1 MSAATTSTPG
11 RSGSARPS
19 PLRALAKAE
28 YLQFRRN
35 RTLVF
40 MGTVFPIGMPLA
52 MFFLARAEDG
62 AASAWTVVTLEMF
75 AVVAL
80 LFVQYYSVLSMVT
93 TRRGEGVLKRLRTG
107 EAADWQIMAAPA
119 VPGALLTV
127 VGAAA
132 ITAVVYAAG
141 APAPVNVGLMLL
153 SLVGGL
159 VVFTALALLTAA
171 YTKDAEAAQVTSLPV
186 IAVAVMGMASMREML
201 PERYAAIADYS
212 PFAAVS
218 DLLSLGAVGRLGSDP
233 ATTTALDF
241 AGTVEQMV
249 SPLAILVAWTVLA
262 LALVRRKFRWD
273 DRG

>member
-1 MSAATTSTPG
+1 MSTATMPTPG

-127 VGAAA
+127 VGAAV
-132 ITAVVYAAG
+132 ITAVVYTAG